1 MLNRL
6 LISLLLVFSLATF
19 SGCDSEK
26 LSSLMNF
33 GQPETPKPAAQQTSV
48 KYQGTALASVDGR
61 IIGLEEFT
69 QRVEAYNKE
78 IKASTE
84 IPDSVKSN
92 YLIETAD
99 DKEEL
104 LERMVEKELLVAEA
118 ITRGLDRDQDL
129 LKALEDLKEQ
139 FLFAKLVEAERA
151 KAKVSAK
158 EVENYYSV
166 YKDVFKIAEERKISM
181 MVLSS
186 EQKAKEIMIQLLQGA
201 DFAALTRTDSID
213 RKSAAAGGD
222 IGFIVQ
228 KSPLT
233 SPESKTMFEK
243 FEQVAFALE
252 LNQASNIFKGPDGYY
267 IIKVTEIKAARQK
280 ALSEVKSDIEKGLLL
295 RKQEEALETLI
306 GNLRKNSNV
315 IIYDRL
321 LKE

>member
-1 MLNRL
+1 
-6 LISLLLVFSLATF
+6 STSLA
-19 SGCDSEK
+19 
-26 LSSLMNF
+26 
-33 GQPETPKPAAQQTSV
+33 ET
-48 KYQGTALASVDGR
+48 L
-61 IIGLEEFT
+61 
-69 QRVEAYNKE
+69 
-78 IKASTE
+78 
-84 IPDSVKSN
+84 
-92 YLIETAD
+92 
-99 DKEEL
+99 
-104 LERMVEKELLVAEA
+104 
-118 ITRGLDRDQDL
+118 
-129 LKALEDLKEQ
+129 
-139 FLFAKLVEAERA
+139 
-151 KAKVSAK
+151 VSAK